1 MDHNIALIIVDQ
13 ISHLQ
18 CMQEEQAEQELET

>member
-13 ISHLQ
+13 TTHLQ
-18 CMQEEQAEQELET
+18 CMQEGQVEEQAT